1 MPITVIGKEK
11 KFHVCTC
18 STKETMQERLTSKNS
33 EFHEEIVKAELLQL
47 IKSYK
52 PSSVSYVVD
61 EMAKEQNKVVLRLPQ
76 I

>member
-1 MPITVIGKEK
+1 
-11 KFHVCTC
+11 
-18 STKETMQERLTSKNS
+18 MQERLTSKNS